1 MPDGER
7 VTTGSEPRWWKRRL
21 AKALEALST
30 GGLSLMV
37 QEVEPGHDE
46 QTETCRVCG
55 GRGWHTAGGNDPAAC
70 GACAA
75 GEAWYGWAEWQP
87 DPRTVGAVVKALRE
101 EYANTTVCGDFKKAI
116 DLIEERFNPSAPG
129 GDEQTDWKRLC
140 RNLVDPAPGT
150 WQKAL
155 REAREALDKE

>member
-1 MPDGER
+1 MDRRRTRTVPPTRNRRANRPDGER

-75 GEAWYGWAEWQP
+75 GEAWYGGDEWQP
-87 DPRTVGAVVKALRE
+87 DLRTVAAVVEALRE
-101 EYANTTVCGDFKKAI
+101 EHSTLI
-116 DLIEERFNPSAPG
+116 DIAAKRIEERFKPSAPG
-129 GDEQTDWKRLC
+129 GDD
-140 RNLVDPAPGT
+140 G
-150 WQKAL
+150 
-155 REAREALDKE
+155 